1 MSKNSPQRIHTEEPK
16 PGSAVLACLYSQ
28 TSIAKHPVIRHFGIT
43 QRVAFFADCIRATGP
58 AHILFLMFPFVRT
71 PKDNSFGS

>member
-43 QRVAFFADCIRATGP
+43 QRVAFYGLYPGNRPGP
-58 AHILFLMFPFVRT
+58 HSVFNVPVC
-71 PKDNSFGS
+71 